1 MEETLSVK
9 VRGASWRKYLPEFVY
24 KALIR
29 EAKQVCFWQ
38 IFCKKVTRFVLKKYI
53 VSTED

>member
-9 VRGASWRKYLPEFVY
+9 VRGASWRKYLPEFVD
-24 KALIR
+24 KAPIR